1 MTRTLLVASAGGHLD
16 ELRIHARR
24 LKIDEEEAVWVTSPT
39 AQTESLL
46 AGREVVWVPR
56 VGSGEVRKAMAGVP
70 EAVRIHR
77 RVRPDL
83 VLSTGALFSTPH
95 LVAATMARCETWFID
110 SATRVDG
117 PSSTGRF
124 AQRLTRA
131 KLFAQGDG
139 WGDPRWTPVPSVF
152 DSFES
157 DRVTDSGPA
166 PQIRRAVVTLG
177 SELWPFDRAV
187 QRVLALLPGVDI
199 TWQTGVT
206 DYRHMG
212 QQLRQWLPAEELRA
226 RIRDADV
233 VIMHAGVGSALVALD
248 EGKVPVILPRR
259 SSRREMVDD
268 HQVEVAGMLARRSL
282 AISVDPGDLTREHL
296 EAAAGLRVRRTE
308 PARR

>member
-24 LKIDEEEAVWVTSPT
+24 LGIDEDEAVWVTSPT

-56 VGSGEVRKAMAGVP
+56 VGSGEVRKAMTGVP
-70 EAVRIHR
+70 AAVRIHR
-77 RVRPDL
+77 RVRPEL
-83 VLSTGALFSTPH
+83 VVSTGALFSTPH
-95 LVAATMARCETWFID
+95 LLAATLARCETWFID
-110 SATRVDG
+110 SATRVDA

-124 AQRLTRA
+124 AQHLTRA

-139 WGDPRWTPVPSVF
+139 WGDRRWTPVPSVF
-152 DSFES
+152 DAFEV
-157 DRVTDSGPA
+157 DRPASSGPA
-166 PQIRRAVVTLG
+166 PEITKAVVTLG

-187 QRVLALLPGVDI
+187 ERVLELLPGVDI

-206 DYRHMG
+206 DWRHEG
-212 QQLRQWLPAEELRA
+212 HQLQQWLPAEELRA

-259 SSRREMVDD
+259 SSRQEMVDD
-268 HQVEVAGMLARRSL
+268 HQVEVAGMLVTRSL
-282 AISVDPGDLTREHL
+282 AISVDPDELSADHL
-296 EAAAGLRVRRTE
+296 QAAAGARVRRRE
-308 PARR
+308 SVRQ